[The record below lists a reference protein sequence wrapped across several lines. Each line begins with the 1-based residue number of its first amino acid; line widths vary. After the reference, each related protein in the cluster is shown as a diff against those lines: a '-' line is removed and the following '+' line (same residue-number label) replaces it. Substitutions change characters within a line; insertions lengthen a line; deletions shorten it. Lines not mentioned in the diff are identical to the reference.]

1 MAIPALTLD
10 AIVCFGQ
17 MTVSTPLLQA
27 CGEHGISV
35 TFLSERGQFQ
45 GRFYG
50 PVSGN
55 VLLRKRQ
62 YESLDQEE
70 FCCGFVQNLL
80 YAKIRNAKLVLM
92 RAARNAKKEAEKL
105 HLERGV
111 DQLGELAKKLSQCQ
125 DVDAMRGVEGAAATI
140 YFSRFDAML
149 TANPNGFQF
158 GIRSRRPPRNE
169 VNAALSFV
177 YVLLARE
184 TQSALET
191 VGLDP
196 AAGYLHALRPGRAS
210 FALDLME
217 ELRAPLCDRFVLT
230 LFNRGQLTQADF
242 NRDEEAVLLTNR
254 GRKTLLGAWQKRKE
268 EVIRHPFLDEKIQIG
283 MIPYAQAM
291 LFARVLRGDLDEYP
305 PFLWRGC
312 RMMVVIAYDVDTT
325 SAAGAKRLRK
335 VARLCEQYGIR
346 VQNSVFEV
354 LVDAAQLA
362 ALKAKLEKTFHP
374 EVDSIRIYRLGNSYQ
389 NKIDVMGKCAPVEA
403 GEALLF

>member
-1 MAIPALTLD
+1 M
-10 AIVCFGQ
+10 
-17 MTVSTPLLQA
+17 
-27 CGEHGISV
+27 H
-35 TFLSERGQFQ
+35 Q
-45 GRFYG
+45 GRRNGKSGDPGADVGCDRLLWPDDGFYSSSASLRG
-50 PVSGN
+50 ARDQRHVSQRKRAVSGAFLRPVSGN

-196 AAGYLHALRPGRAS
+196 AAGYLHA
-210 FALDLME
+210 F
-217 ELRAPLCDRFVLT
+217 
-230 LFNRGQLTQADF
+230 
-242 NRDEEAVLLTNR
+242 
-254 GRKTLLGAWQKRKE
+254 
-268 EVIRHPFLDEKIQIG
+268 
-283 MIPYAQAM
+283 
-291 LFARVLRGDLDEYP
+291 
-305 PFLWRGC
+305 
-312 RMMVVIAYDVDTT
+312 
-325 SAAGAKRLRK
+325 AAGQGFVCAGSDG
-335 VARLCEQYGIR
+335 GI
-346 VQNSVFEV
+346 
-354 LVDAAQLA
+354 AGT
-362 ALKAKLEKTFHP
+362 AL
-374 EVDSIRIYRLGNSYQ
+374 
-389 NKIDVMGKCAPVEA
+389 
-403 GEALLF
+403 

>member
-1 MAIPALTLD
+1 MKKLLRTLYILTPDSYLYWRNENVCIKVGGTEKVAIPALTLD

-105 HLERGV
+105 HLECGV

-305 PFLWRGC
+305 PFLWR
-312 RMMVVIAYDVDTT
+312 
-325 SAAGAKRLRK
+325 
-335 VARLCEQYGIR
+335 
-346 VQNSVFEV
+346 
-354 LVDAAQLA
+354 
-362 ALKAKLEKTFHP
+362 
-374 EVDSIRIYRLGNSYQ
+374 
-389 NKIDVMGKCAPVEA
+389 
-403 GEALLF
+403 